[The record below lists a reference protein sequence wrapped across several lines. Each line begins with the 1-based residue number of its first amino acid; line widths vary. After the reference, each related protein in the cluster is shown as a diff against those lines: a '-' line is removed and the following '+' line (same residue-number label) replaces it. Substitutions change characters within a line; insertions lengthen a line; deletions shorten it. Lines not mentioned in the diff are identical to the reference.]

1 MFKAIRGF
9 LALGVLLALV
19 AVGLPG
25 RAHAQTG
32 TTTVTLLAFSD
43 YHSHAVPFY
52 SEGAP
57 DQAGIARG
65 IAYLKAQRAA
75 NPNVL
80 VLNGGDMVNKGSP
93 TWSDE
98 YQCVEWP
105 WFNGWVDAMAL
116 GNHDMDYGAEAFERC
131 RASITYPVLSA
142 NLVKEDGTPY

>member
-57 DQAGIARG
+57 NQAGIART
-65 IAYLKAQRAA
+65 IAYMKAQKAA
-75 NPNVL
+75 DPSTL
-80 VLNGGDMVNKGSP
+80 ILDGGDMFNKGTP

-98 YQCVEWP
+98 YTCVEWP
-105 WFNGWVDAMAL
+105 WLNGLVDAMAL
-116 GNHDMDYGAEAFERC
+116 GNHDFD
-131 RASITYPVLSA
+131 
-142 NLVKEDGTPY
+142 